1 MRREQEA
8 IDTGIRVEGLDY
20 RMTLVGVSGA
30 VETHVRDRGHVLLEQ
45 VRLDD
50 IEHLLH
56 LAEDEHTVLRE
67 RPCRSLLGIHELR
80 LRRIASGPGCESY
93 TAVDKELAVGIAPSA
108 WNLT

>member
-45 VRLDD
+45 VRLDN

-56 LAEDEHTVLRE
+56 LAEDEHAMLRE
-67 RPCRSLLGIHELR
+67 GARGRFLGINELG
-80 LRRIASGPGCESY
+80 LRRIARCTRREANA
-93 TAVDKELAVGIAPSA
+93 AVDEKLTADAALA
-108 WNLT
+108 